1 MVPDLVTAATQDDG
15 SVDLGMWKSVQLA
28 LINHCEGQANRM
40 AVLDSP
46 PGMTPQQIKEWRS
59 DTAMYDSAFAALYYP
74 WVEVENPAPVNGD
87 TSIMV
92 PPLRAGGAA
101 SR

>member
-1 MVPDLVTAATQDDG
+1 
-15 SVDLGMWKSVQLA
+15 
-28 LINHCEGQANRM
+28 
-40 AVLDSP
+40 
-46 PGMTPQQIKEWRS
+46 
-59 DTAMYDSAFAALYYP
+59 MYDSAFAALYYP